1 MNILIY
7 IMSRLVIMGALYKSD
22 PYFAFAAVS
31 YYFYEVYAKLD
42 QFLTVRKYVKSLNS
56 LNKDGN
62 SLVKHVKVSTDKE
75 DNHEV

>member
-1 MNILIY
+1 VNILIY

-22 PYFAFAAVS
+22 PYLAFAAVS
-31 YYFYEVYAKLD
+31 YYLYEVYAKLD
-42 QFLTVRKYVKSLNS
+42 QYLTVKKYVAALNS

>member
-22 PYFAFAAVS
+22 PYLAFAAVS

-42 QFLTVRKYVKSLNS
+42 QFLTVRRYVKSLNS